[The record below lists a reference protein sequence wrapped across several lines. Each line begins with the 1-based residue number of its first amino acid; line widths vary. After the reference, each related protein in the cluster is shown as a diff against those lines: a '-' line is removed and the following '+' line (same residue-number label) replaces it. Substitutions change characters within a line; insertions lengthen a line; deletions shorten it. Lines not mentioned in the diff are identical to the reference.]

1 MIQIFGKV
9 VWGRLCGLLG
19 RFVCKQPGKVM
30 NGLVCEFLCGV
41 MGEGMG
47 VCVSCCVGSWVDS

>member
-9 VWGRLCGLLG
+9 VWGRMCGLLG
-19 RFVCKQPGKVM
+19 RSVCKQPGKVM

-47 VCVSCCVGSWVDS
+47 VCVSCCVGS